1 MFHQPVLTTEVLDS
15 LDLSNRHLIIDA
27 TLGLG
32 GHSEAILSDPRF
44 KGKVIGIDQDSS
56 MMGFAQRRLSK
67 FGDRVVS
74 GLILMKNIKG
84 RVIKKKAISKITTF
98 SSRDNPG
105 QYLKK

>member
-67 FGDRVVS
+67 FGDRFQ
-74 GLILMKNIKG
+74 
-84 RVIKKKAISKITTF
+84 AIHANF
-98 SSRDNPG
+98 RNLEMRDPSAALRFARDDTGN
-105 QYLKK
+105 